1 MDIRVGDVVRLKK
14 QHPCG
19 SREWQ
24 IERVGADFRM
34 KCLGCMREVMI
45 PRDKLEKRVR
55 RIIRDGQEI
64 NPNAPA
70 AMPAGETS
78 GSVSAGK
85 EQP

>member
-1 MDIRVGDVVRLKK
+1 MDIRVGDGVRLKK

-19 SREWQ
+19 SREWL
-24 IERVGADFRM
+24 IERVGVDFRM
-34 KCLGCMREVMI
+34 KCQGCQRQVMI
-45 PRDKLEKRVR
+45 PREKLEKRVR

-70 AMPAGETS
+70 KQPAS
-78 GSVSAGK
+78 SSASIGK